1 MGIEDFE
8 LLKNSLVEIES
19 CQQELSEN
27 EEKLAGMRGNLA
39 GMRDN
44 LAVLKKKGGNLASE
58 LVSSDRIIRMEE
70 SLAEMTD
77 EVMVWRKKKNRASN
91 KAGKPRKLLHAIE
104 DEYKAKQ
111 EKKAGGF
118 NFIAILLSLLLIGS
132 TFNQPF
138 VCDDGHVVEYEEVLD
153 GERDCPDGSD
163 EATSSWLGSFTRA
176 EEHIDWMFP
185 VFMLG
190 LTLFFFFRWI
200 KGKLGLSW
208 DSSGP
213 TIPSDVGR
221 EERNELAEIQL
232 QIKEIQAS
240 LKLSEKKQHKARNKF
255 DRAKGMPGKLSNVQQ
270 KIESME
276 TKIESMETKI
286 EVMVAKNA
294 ALQVKTAALFNGIK
308 HLVPYA
314 NLLQLSE

>member
-1 MGIEDFE
+1 MGIEDFK

-27 EEKLAGMRGNLA
+27 EEKIS

-44 LAVLKKKGGNLASE
+44 LAVLKKKEGDLASK
-58 LVSSDRIIRMEE
+58 LVSSDRIIQMEE

-77 EVMVWRKKKNRASN
+77 EVMVWRKKKNSASN
-91 KAGKPRKLLHAIE
+91 KARKPRKLLHAIE
-104 DEYKAKQ
+104 DEYKTKQ
-111 EKKAGGF
+111 EKKAGWF
-118 NFIAILLSLLLIGS
+118 DLIAISLSLLLIGS
-132 TFNQPF
+132 GFNQPF
-138 VCDDGHVVEYEEVLD
+138 VCDDGHVVENEEVLD

-163 EATSSWLGSFTRA
+163 EATSGWLDSFTRA
-176 EEHIDWMFP
+176 EEHNDWVFP
-185 VFMLG
+185 VIMLG
-190 LTLFFFFRWI
+190 LILYFFFRWI
-200 KGKLGLSW
+200 KGKLGLRW

-221 EERNELAEIQL
+221 EERNELAEIL
-232 QIKEIQAS
+232 LEIDEIQES
-240 LKLSEKKQHKARNKF
+240 LKLSEKKQHKARNKL
-255 DRAKGMPGKLSNVQQ
+255 DRAKKMPGKFSNVQQ
-270 KIESME
+270 
-276 TKIESMETKI
+276 KIESMETKI

-294 ALQVKTAALFNGIK
+294 ALQVKIASLFNGIK